1 MPSKLQICTVNYR
14 NVYTIITD
22 DGLEPFS
29 LYEYS
34 VVVVNSAGS
43 TQSDYTLIKTLQA
56 QPEGLMAPN
65 ATLDPKQLYMI
76 FLTWNAPTKPNGNIK
91 C

>member
-1 MPSKLQICTVNYR
+1 MLVMYIVISDN
-14 NVYTIITD
+14 
-22 DGLEPFS
+22 GLEPFS

-76 FLTWNAPTKPNGNIK
+76 FLTWAAPEKPNGKIMISKSFNTK
-91 C
+91 N